1 MRLFAWLGLVLC
13 CGWILG
19 CAKEGPPRK
28 KTSKVTGVLTVD
40 GQPPNA
46 PLQIQCHDLAGMDA
60 AMPTLS
66 QAVSQPDGK
75 FEISTYQSGD
85 GIPVGEYVLTVTWQE
100 FNAISM
106 SYGGPDKLNKRYSDP
121 KQSTLKFSVVDKP
134 VDLGEIKLTT
144 K

>member
-1 MRLFAWLGLVLC
+1 MN
-13 CGWILG
+13 LG
-19 CAKEGPPRK
+19 CAKAGPPRK
-28 KTSKVTGVLTVD
+28 QTHKVTGVLTVD

-46 PLQIQCHDLAGMDA
+46 PLQIQCHDVAGMDTT
-60 AMPTLS
+60 MPTLS
-66 QAVSQPDGK
+66 QAISQPDGK
-75 FEISTYQSGD
+75 FEIATYQKGD
-85 GIPVGEYVLTVTWQE
+85 GIPIGEYVLTVSWRE
-100 FNAISM
+100 FNAVSM

>member
-1 MRLFAWLGLVLC
+1 MRLALCLGLVFS

-28 KTSKVTGVLTVD
+28 RTFKVTGVLTVD
-40 GQPPNA
+40 GQPPNS
-46 PLQIQCHDLAGMDA
+46 PLQIQCHDLAGLDKE
-60 AMPTLS
+60 MPTLP

-75 FEISTYQSGD
+75 FEISTYEKGD
-85 GIPVGEYVLTVTWQE
+85 GIPIGEYVLTVAWHQ

-106 SYGGPDKLNKRYSDP
+106 SYGGPDKLNKRYSDA
-121 KQSTLKFSVVDKP
+121 KESTIKFSVIDKP